1 MQERYG
7 ILQDL
12 DHIVIMLQSWIFFN
26 SCKSFSFLIS
36 TIEIL
41 AWLWFAKI
49 PFEFSSYFNCISQ
62 ASQIACTVTTIYVTY
77 TQTAS
82 HIHKNSC
89 IVSIHLWKSNL
100 NQPICLVFFYLVLSW
115 HLVSFTVLSCS
126 LPRCAAL
133 IFFLFERRNANNV
146 KCLSLTFKYF
156 TAFKQKM
163 EFGSV

>member
-12 DHIVIMLQSWIFFN
+12 DYIVIMLQSWIFFN

-36 TIEIL
+36 TIETIL

-49 PFEFSSYFNCISQ
+49 PIKFSSYFNCISQ

-77 TQTAS
+77 TQTAW
-82 HIHKNSC
+82 HIRFS
-89 IVSIHLWKSNL
+89 SAL
-100 NQPICLVFFYLVLSW
+100 CLVDTSSRSLCCLAHYLDLRW
-115 HLVSFTVLSCS
+115 
-126 LPRCAAL
+126 
-133 IFFLFERRNANNV
+133 FFLFERRNADNV

-156 TAFKQKM
+156 TAFK
-163 EFGSV
+163 